1 MRSLCPSIVCIFLGL
16 IGCANV
22 TPREGFEPVS
32 DNARARLGADLVWYD
47 GGESSNE
54 IEATTT
60 ALLGK
65 PLTASSA
72 VQVALLNNRS
82 MQATLQDLHVSQ
94 ADLVESGLLKNPL
107 LSGDFRFS
115 GQGINFEFAI
125 IQNFVAALQIP
136 MQKRIAEAQWEAA
149 KAKVVG
155 EAVELAARTKLQF
168 FAYQASLHML
178 RIARQSLLSR
188 EASSEFAL
196 RLNEAGNAN
205 DLALADRRA
214 MLESQK
220 LAVLALEQRS
230 IEAREDLNAS
240 MGLWKNPDSWRI
252 SEELPKANAK
262 LPTATDV
269 SAQALERS
277 LELTQAR
284 QAVLARAEMFGL
296 ADKFALLMEGF
307 IGPAAAK
314 EPDIKWS
321 EGFSAAI
328 PLPIFNQGQPA
339 VFRARA
345 ELKRSMEEYVAI
357 SVNVMADARS
367 LSRQAAVADSRARHF
382 ESSLLPLRRQV
393 VQETK
398 LQYNAMQLGPF
409 ELLEAKNEEISAQQ
423 SYVDTLE
430 QYWLVRTK
438 LEALMSGRMISD
450 ELSS

>member
-1 MRSLCPSIVCIFLGL
+1 
-16 IGCANV
+16 
-22 TPREGFEPVS
+22 
-32 DNARARLGADLVWYD
+32 
-47 GGESSNE
+47 
-54 IEATTT
+54 
-60 ALLGK
+60 
-65 PLTASSA
+65 
-72 VQVALLNNRS
+72 
-82 MQATLQDLHVSQ
+82 
-94 ADLVESGLLKNPL
+94 
-107 LSGDFRFS
+107 
-115 GQGINFEFAI
+115 
-125 IQNFVAALQIP
+125 
-136 MQKRIAEAQWEAA
+136 
-149 KAKVVG
+149 
-155 EAVELAARTKLQF
+155 
-168 FAYQASLHML
+168 
-178 RIARQSLLSR
+178 
-188 EASSEFAL
+188 
-196 RLNEAGNAN
+196 
-205 DLALADRRA
+205 
-214 MLESQK
+214 
-220 LAVLALEQRS
+220 
-230 IEAREDLNAS
+230 